1 MVPPPL
7 DIASFEPD
15 KLQKIVSVLMD
26 QVERGIDS
34 QGNAY
39 SLFQTAIVLEDKV
52 RERTRR
58 LETALGALEQ
68 SNRALSLAKS
78 QTETAQTRL
87 MEAVESISE
96 GFVQFDADDRL
107 ILCNTKFLE
116 LWSGVVDIRAGVRP
130 GVSFRELS
138 RWTVE
143 NGLVDV
149 DGDREDWLR
158 DRLYR
163 HSNPSDPIIVRLTN
177 GRWLQ
182 IHERQTR
189 TGDIVGI
196 YTDVTGIKLGEEQRR
211 EQELAEKTVL
221 LQSTLDNL
229 SQGVCVFDTHAR
241 LVAWND
247 RFVDLLELPDWLVY
261 SGASFD
267 DYLRFRAERGDYGAE
282 AHTAVAVRTEQVLR
296 RQSSKG
302 EHVLPNG
309 TVLEVR
315 RNPMPGGGFVTTYT
329 DVTELKSAAE
339 QLREAKEGL
348 ERRVAERTVELS
360 SVNAKLRQ
368 EIYERAQVEDALR
381 LAKAD
386 AETANLSKTRFIAAA
401 SHDLLQPLNAA
412 RLFVTAL
419 AERSLGDKERG
430 YVDHID
436 RALANVEALLGTL
449 LDISKLDAGA
459 VTAERTDLVAGDLL
473 KRLAEEFAPVA
484 AGAGLDLVYVPC
496 SMVVRSDPALLGRVL
511 RNFIA
516 NAIRYTQSGRV
527 LLGCRR
533 HGSVA
538 RIEVWDTGIGIPEN
552 ATEQVFEEFRQLGPR
567 GRPEGHGVGLG
578 LAIVKRL
585 ARVLGHPIGVRS
597 RLGKGSLFFID
608 VPVGTRPC
616 SLARCESTR
625 RVSTDGLAS
634 AFAVIIEDQDS
645 VRTGMCALL
654 QSWGCSAIAAID
666 GRTALLELSRAERR
680 PDILIAD
687 YHLDRGANGLAAIDD
702 VREVHG
708 PVPALIVT
716 ADRSREVLDAVRRR
730 GFYALQKP
738 LKPAKLR
745 ALIAHLLSKHRPD
758 AADGKG
764 GRPADSTDV
773 VSVLDARTTS
783 WDGVEKVPFRRRDAL
798 TPM

>member
-1 MVPPPL
+1 MATSFL
-7 DIASFEPD
+7 DLTALEPA

-26 QVERGIDS
+26 QVERGIDI

-52 RERTRR
+52 RERTGR
-58 LETALGALEQ
+58 LETVLRELEQ
-68 SNRALSLAKS
+68 SNRDLSFAKA

-87 MEAVESISE
+87 MEAVESLSE

-116 LWSGVVDIRAGVRP
+116 LWSGVADLRAVARP
-130 GVSFRELS
+130 GMPFRELS

-143 NGLVDV
+143 NGIVDV
-149 DGDREDWLR
+149 DGDPEEWLR

-163 HSNPSDPIIVRLTN
+163 HSNPTDPIIVRLTC

-182 IHERQTR
+182 IRERQTR

-196 YTDVTGIKLGEEQRR
+196 YTDVTGIKLDEERRR
-211 EQELAEKTVL
+211 EQELAEKSVL

-229 SQGVCVFDTHAR
+229 SQGVCVFDANAQ

-247 RFVDLLELPDWLVY
+247 RFVDLLELPDWLVHA
-261 SGASFD
+261 GASFEE
-267 DYLRFRAERGDYGAE
+267 YLQYRAERGDYGADGHS
-282 AHTAVAVRTEQVLR
+282 AIAVRTEQIVR
-296 RQSSKG
+296 RRPSKS
-302 EHVLPNG
+302 EQVLPNG
-309 TVLEVR
+309 TVLEVN

-329 DVTELKSAAE
+329 DVTDLKVAAE

-348 ERRVAERTVELS
+348 ERRVADRTAEITA
-360 SVNAKLRQ
+360 VNAKLRH

-381 LAKAD
+381 LAKSE

-419 AERSLGDKERG
+419 AERSLDDEEREF
-430 YVDHID
+430 VDHIE
-436 RALANVEALLGTL
+436 RALGSVEALLGTL

-459 VTAERTDLVAGDLL
+459 VTAEHTDLVAGDLL
-473 KRLAEEFAPVA
+473 RKLADEFAPVA
-484 AGAGLDLVYVPC
+484 ADAGLGLVVVP
-496 SMVVRSDPALLGRVL
+496 SSSVIRSDPGLLSRVL

-516 NAIRYTQSGRV
+516 NAIRYTPSGRV

-533 HGSVA
+533 RGSMV
-538 RIEVWDTGIGIPEN
+538 RIAICDTGIGIPEH

-567 GRPEGHGVGLG
+567 GRSGGSNGVGLG

-585 ARVLGHPIGVRS
+585 SRVLGHPIGVHS
-597 RLGKGSLFFID
+597 RLGKGSTFFID
-608 VPVGTRPC
+608 VPVGDRPF
-616 SLARCESTR
+616 SRDASVPVHLTP
-625 RVSTDGLAS
+625 TDGLAS
-634 AFAVIIEDQDS
+634 AFAVIIEDDDS
-645 VRTGMCALL
+645 VREGMCALL
-654 QSWGCSAIAAID
+654 QSWGCRAIAAID
-666 GRTALLELSRAERR
+666 GRTALLELSRAERV

-687 YHLDRGANGLAAIDD
+687 YHLDHGASGLAAIED
-702 VREVHG
+702 VRDAYG
-708 PVPALIVT
+708 AVPALIVT
-716 ADRSREVLDAVRRR
+716 ADRSQKVLDAVR
-730 GFYALQKP
+730 GHGSHALQKP

-745 ALIAHLLSKHRPD
+745 ALVSHLLSQRGAGTPRLD
-758 AADGKG
+758 PGQRSASSGIEP
-764 GRPADSTDV
+764 RS
-773 VSVLDARTTS
+773 SV
-783 WDGVEKVPFRRRDAL
+783 
-798 TPM
+798 